1 MKNNQQKVKDNSFA
15 EEATGLH
22 MRTFRSLSLSFW
34 SSVFGPR
41 SLVFCLFSFI
51 ILFSSC
57 GGDDLKKV
65 SSIAANKVTLTKDRT
80 YGVEIVYSDSA
91 KVKAKGYAPIL
102 DKVTPS
108 AGAAYSEMPKGVKI
122 YFLDDFLKSKGT
134 ITSNYAINKEGE
146 KITIFRKNVVVVTDN
161 MTFTTEELTWDENK
175 RLYTSPAGTVTTKD
189 GNVLNGTSFSAPQ
202 DFSTYSITMPSG
214 QGYVDNGKLP
224 Q

>member
-1 MKNNQQKVKDNSFA
+1 MVKVKWLMVNGRWSTITRNRTSNFA
-15 EEATGLH
+15 RPYRFQL
-22 MRTFRSLSLSFW
+22 
-34 SSVFGPR
+34 SVF
-41 SLVFCLFSFI
+41 SFLLLVFAFL
-51 ILFSSC
+51 LSSC
-57 GGDDLKKV
+57 EGDDLKKV
-65 SSIAANKVTLTKDRT
+65 SAIDAKKVALTKDRT

-108 AGAAYSEMPKGVKI
+108 AGAVYSEMPKGVKI
-122 YFLDDFLKSKGT
+122 YFLDDLLKTKGS
-134 ITSNYAINKEGE
+134 ITSDYAINKETE

-189 GNVLNGTSFSAPQ
+189 GNILNGTSFSAPQ

-214 QGYVDNGKLP
+214 QANVENGKLP
-224 Q
+224 

>member
-1 MKNNQQKVKDNSFA
+1 MPN
-15 EEATGLH
+15 
-22 MRTFRSLSLSFW
+22 TFYFL
-34 SSVFGPR
+34 
-41 SLVFCLFSFI
+41 LFTFHF
-51 ILFSSC
+51 LFSSC

-80 YGVEIVYSDSA
+80 YGVEVIYSDSA

-108 AGAAYSEMPKGVKI
+108 AGGAYSEMPKGVKI
-122 YFLDDFLKSKGT
+122 YFLDDLLKNKGT
-134 ITSNYAINKEGE
+134 ITSDYAINKETE
-146 KITIFRKNVVVVTDN
+146 RITIFRKNVVVVTDN

-214 QGYVDNGKLP
+214 TANVENGKMP
-224 Q
+224 

>member
-1 MKNNQQKVKDNSFA
+1 MKTKNPKNESNSHKNGNFK
-15 EEATGLH
+15 L
-22 MRTFRSLSLSFW
+22 LL
-34 SSVFGPR
+34 
-41 SLVFCLFSFI
+41 LVFNLWSLASF
-51 ILFSSC
+51 LSSC

-65 SSIAANKVTLTKDRT
+65 SSIAANKITLTKDRT
-80 YGVEIVYSDSA
+80 YGAEVIYSDSA

-108 AGAAYSEMPKGVKI
+108 TGAGYMEMPKGVKI
-122 YFLDDFLKSKGT
+122 YFLDEFLKSKGS
-134 ITSNYAINKEGE
+134 ITSDYAINKETE

-214 QGYVDNGKLP
+214 QANIENGKLP
-224 Q
+224 

>member
-1 MKNNQQKVKDNSFA
+1 MANSQWSMVNSRW
-15 EEATGLH
+15 ATNPYHRVSSL
-22 MRTFRSLSLSFW
+22 MPNTFYFL
-34 SSVFGPR
+34 
-41 SLVFCLFSFI
+41 LFTFHF
-51 ILFSSC
+51 LFSSC

-80 YGVEIVYSDSA
+80 YGVEVIYSDSA

-108 AGAAYSEMPKGVKI
+108 AGGAYSEMPKGVKI
-122 YFLDDFLKSKGT
+122 YFLDDLLKNKGT
-134 ITSNYAINKEGE
+134 ITSDYAINKETE
-146 KITIFRKNVVVVTDN
+146 RITIFRKNVVVVTDN

-214 QGYVDNGKLP
+214 TANVENGKIP
-224 Q
+224 

>member
-1 MKNNQQKVKDNSFA
+1 MKFKFLQCFA
-15 EEATGLH
+15 FGSSNFPRFAFYLLLV
-22 MRTFRSLSLSFW
+22 TF
-34 SSVFGPR
+34 P
-41 SLVFCLFSFI
+41 LF
-51 ILFSSC
+51 FSSC
-57 GGDDLKKV
+57 QDDDLKKV
-65 SSIAANKVTLTKDRT
+65 SAIDAKKVTLTKDRT
-80 YGVEIVYSDSA
+80 YGVEVIYSDSA

-108 AGAAYSEMPKGVKI
+108 SGAAYSEMPKGVKI
-122 YFLDDFLKSKGT
+122 YFLDDLLKSKGT
-134 ITSNYAINKEGE
+134 ITSNYAINKETE

-214 QGYVDNGKLP
+214 QANVENGKLP
-224 Q
+224 